1 MLAITG
7 GKGGCGKTTTAV
19 GLARAL
25 AARGLSPLLVD
36 GDSDMPDIH
45 HHLEIRRQYGV
56 DALAC
61 GAPLSRAVQR
71 TNSLPGVAIVTA
83 GKPDR
88 VPAALRATANWDGP
102 VLVDCPA
109 GIGPD
114 ATRPLRAADTCLVV
128 STDEPQCLEDTVR
141 TLAVARQLGAT
152 PAGAVLRVVADDHR
166 PQTIGDCP
174 VRERVPTVESPNSHL
189 GVSQAWSRLADEF
202 CEGVLAVTPRR
213 PVGKISQ

>member
-25 AARGLSPLLVD
+25 TARGVSPLLFD
-36 GDSDMPDIH
+36 ADSDMPDIH
-45 HHLEIRRQYGV
+45 HHLDLRRQYGV
-56 DALAC
+56 DALAR

-71 TNSLPGVAIVTA
+71 TDSLPGVAVVTA
-83 GKPDR
+83 GNPER

-114 ATRPLRAADTCLVV
+114 ATRPLRAADACLVV

-141 TLAVARQLGAT
+141 TLVVARQLGAT
-152 PAGAVLRVVADDHR
+152 PAGAVLRIVADEHV
-166 PQTIGDCP
+166 PETVGNCP
-174 VRERVPTVESPNSHL
+174 VRERVPTVESPDSHL
-189 GVSQAWSRLADEF
+189 GVSQAWSRLADDVS
-202 CEGVLAVTPRR
+202 EGTLAPT
-213 PVGKISQ
+213 GQTASSLSQ